1 MNIVLA
7 VLILGGIIL
16 FHELGHFIVA
26 KMNHITVK
34 EFSMGLGPKLFSFK
48 KKETQYSLRLIPLGG
63 YCMMLS
69 EDEEENE
76 NDENSFDKKSI
87 CSYLSFLHNTFK
99 PKTARRKIATL
110 KAFTHYLMI
119 EEVIENSPFDK
130 IDTSFREPTVLP
142 KTIPLKT
149 IENIMTAAY
158 VHLRSASTDYEKKS
172 AIRDVAVLELLFAT
186 GARVSEICML
196 TSDTVNMFDH
206 TVKFYGK
213 GSKERIIQIEN
224 PNVQKSIENYHQL
237 FEQEISACGYF
248 FVNKLHNRL
257 NEQSVR
263 SMINKYAS
271 LIKCDIHITPHMF
284 RHSFA
289 TFLLEEDVDIRY
301 IQKLLGHSSIST
313 TQIYTHVSMSKQKEI
328 LSTKHPRN
336 KIKVNDE

>member
-1 MNIVLA
+1 MFDLSMQSLAFLSYCKDRKVLSSKTIKA
-7 VLILGGIIL
+7 YKTDLSQFEVYS
-16 FHELGHFIVA
+16 H
-26 KMNHITVK
+26 
-34 EFSMGLGPKLFSFK
+34 GL
-48 KKETQYSLRLIPLGG
+48 
-63 YCMMLS
+63 
-69 EDEEENE
+69 
-76 NDENSFDKKSI
+76 FDKKSI

-224 PNVQKSIENYHQL
+224 PNVQKSIENYHKL

-271 LIKCDIHITPHMF
+271 LVKCDIHITPHMF